1 MNFKFLDEIMQE
13 IIIIIDA
20 RDIKEIFLNNG
31 KIYVEN
37 MDGIIFITEKIVNE

>member
-13 IIIIIDA
+13 IIIIDA